1 MPPKKKKNV
10 NQRQMMAAETRKKI
24 KTAAFA
30 LFAQHGFDGVT
41 VDQIIKAT
49 ETSKGAFYNHFKS
62 KDDVVLQQFQETDHM
77 YNEFIEQIDNDKPP
91 FNRILLFMKMATEL
105 VEEWGVDMMR
115 VIYSNQIKKSENG
128 SLRVLLNEKRV
139 NYTFLRQ
146 VLREGQQKGV
156 FRQDLS
162 AAFMSRIL
170 MRTLRSFIY
179 DWCMADGG
187 FNLTMEVQKHNRL
200 LLDIIEHK

>member
-105 VEEWGVDMMR
+105 IEEWGVDMMR